1 MFRLMRLLKL
11 VTSSAILRLE
21 VMRLKTLIQ
30 RPQSSWLWEFDWDV
44 PIPSMCGILTII
56 YQHEYHKNHPSRVS
70 KYTNPSHESIYG
82 FFVKKP
88 PPSKTF
94 WKKRRPSTCPTR
106 AAEVRRIQQFDHL
119 LLGPKSRF
127 AEVPTPEKNT
137 LAAVDMACRFFVH
150 LRASSTKRVSRY
162 VTVSNYGS
170 WKVPLILG
178 GKKPFFNKKME

>member
-82 FFVKKP
+82 FFVKNLP
-88 PPSKTF
+88 LQ
-94 WKKRRPSTCPTR
+94 KR
-106 AAEVRRIQQFDHL
+106 F
-119 LLGPKSRF
+119 
-127 AEVPTPEKNT
+127 EKNGDLQ
-137 LAAVDMACRFFVH
+137 LAPQELLRFDVF
-150 LRASSTKRVSRY
+150 
-162 VTVSNYGS
+162 SNLIICCLAQKADS
-170 WKVPLILG
+170 PRFQPPKKTPWPPLIWLAG
-178 GKKPFFNKKME
+178 FLFILELHPPKGFQGT